1 MATQHP
7 IELILARRLA
17 ESMSHPV
24 WITDALGNLVFYNE
38 PAEGIL
44 GVRFGEAGEMPASAL
59 AERFVT
65 EDLDGTEMPASDL
78 PLVIA
83 LRDWLP
89 AHRPMR
95 IRSFDGVW
103 RVIGV
108 TAIPLVGV
116 GDRRVGALATFWELK
131 D

>member
-1 MATQHP
+1 
-7 IELILARRLA
+7 
-17 ESMSHPV
+17 MSHPV
-24 WITDALGNLVFYNE
+24 WISDALGNLVFYNE

-65 EDLDGTEMPASDL
+65 EDLDGTEMPANDL

-83 LRDWLP
+83 LRDWIP

-116 GDRRVGALATFWELK
+116 GDRRVGALATFWEL
-131 D
+131 DG